1 MTALHTQIENY
12 KLQIDALNKTKA
24 EIETNKD
31 NILFN
36 NEIDNKIRL
45 VDENIRSITNAKET
59 HIRSIQSCKDENTRY
74 AKEIKTREDLI
85 KKLDEEEKIIRSWAV
100 YKELIGK
107 NLSLDGHCRLSTMKS
122 QHSLTV
128 W

>member
-1 MTALHTQIENY
+1 MRYILRTHNTQIENY

-74 AKEIKTREDLI
+74 TKEIKAREDLI
-85 KKLDEEEKIIRSWAV
+85 EKLVEEEKIIRSWAV

-107 NLSLDGHCRLSTMKS
+107 INRDKLSHVASKTLN
-122 QHSLTV
+122 V
-128 W
+128 